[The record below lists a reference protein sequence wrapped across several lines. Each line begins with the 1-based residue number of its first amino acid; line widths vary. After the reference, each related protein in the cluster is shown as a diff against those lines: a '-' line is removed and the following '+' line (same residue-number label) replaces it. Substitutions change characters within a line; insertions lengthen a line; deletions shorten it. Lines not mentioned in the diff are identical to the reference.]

1 MKKWIS
7 FLVLLLLSACGISVS
22 PESAAVKMF
31 PLTTA
36 SMQVDQDTLE
46 LRQTIEAEDGSAI
59 VMLSFQGVLPEMGPV
74 TCLYTYQIFHSLI
87 GWRAANGGGA
97 CQQDQPKFQEQ
108 DLDVQIGYLIGQP
121 PLDAGYGHVY
131 GYVHNTDIVKVQI
144 IWDDDDVTEVDVV
157 NGTYLAIR
165 NTQLAVKSVVGL
177 SEQGQEIY
185 TYFPIGSSVRQP

>member
-46 LRQTIEAEDGSAI
+46 LCQTIEIEDGSAI

-87 GWRAANGGGA
+87 GWRAANGGA
-97 CQQDQPKFQEQ
+97 RASRTNRNCRSK
-108 DLDVQIGYLIGQP
+108 
-121 PLDAGYGHVY
+121 
-131 GYVHNTDIVKVQI
+131 
-144 IWDDDDVTEVDVV
+144 IWMCK
-157 NGTYLAIR
+157 LAI
-165 NTQLAVKSVVGL
+165 
-177 SEQGQEIY
+177 
-185 TYFPIGSSVRQP
+185 SSASPR